1 LWAVSDFSYRAFFHE
16 HSLKETKKKG
26 AAAVRVFII
35 RFEKYSRG
43 SPKQQDCNRSYHK
56 KPSAVAEV
64 STIQRQEREVISSLS
79 LITHT
84 TNTNE
89 NYGTT
94 MKLST
99 RRSTAKAT
107 SSSLLSSTT
116 KYDTE
121 NVSHQN
127 QGDEQTSLFASE
139 CQRLYEINL
148 LDFIRGDSHLPER
161 YVFDT
166 DLFPDYS
173 RVTQRRLVDVIQT
186 VCQAQQSPISVHQWA
201 NEEHDD
207 RIVRRI
213 RFRCA
218 FFRKKK
224 RFADRKSC
232 GFQFQVCYQQKY
244 GWCLLNGKGHAQHEG
259 HSLPAPEVAPELL
272 KKNNNNQNRKPAAVP
287 SCKKTSPA
295 AVAATVASPKK
306 LYVPPPLSK
315 GEGAAATATPA
326 CVPCCASTT
335 CSSTACSSNS
345 STSTAGMSPQH
356 YFPNFPDENDDILA
370 ENAAWKDLK
379 ETSDSKMTPAYIDF
393 ALDPIHHMDMDGD
406 EAMNWDLLDEDEP
419 LGATSVPESGAGG
432 LLHKTIHLAEPPFP
446 EVTDLEDK
454 VAGIMEALRSY
465 AEAHNFVL
473 TVEDLDTVD
482 RPGEKTIRVVLHCLG
497 SGCCYQ
503 VALLWVVGLTRWNV
517 YCQPDGIFVHG
528 CSRLEKQGAACAC
541 AATPVNQALEHLDD
555 FLNGEVVCPDEGND
569 IPTVVAAAKWGPE
582 KKVSENVRKE
592 TRKAVA
598 KVAGVDATASAA

>member
-1 LWAVSDFSYRAFFHE
+1 MGCRQIRNGIDS
-16 HSLKETKKKG
+16 SLKASTTRPKPVTSVSAKRTRHQMSQISQSELHETGMSNLRRAMRHYDQRRQMDVCPIRLYPETKKKG

-287 SCKKTSPA
+287 SRKKTSPA

-326 CVPCCASTT
+326 CVLC
-335 CSSTACSSNS
+335 
-345 STSTAGMSPQH
+345 QH
-356 YFPNFPDENDDILA
+356 
-370 ENAAWKDLK
+370 DL
-379 ETSDSKMTPAYIDF
+379 
-393 ALDPIHHMDMDGD
+393 
-406 EAMNWDLLDEDEP
+406 
-419 LGATSVPESGAGG
+419 
-432 LLHKTIHLAEPPFP
+432 
-446 EVTDLEDK
+446 
-454 VAGIMEALRSY
+454 
-465 AEAHNFVL
+465 
-473 TVEDLDTVD
+473 
-482 RPGEKTIRVVLHCLG
+482 
-497 SGCCYQ
+497 Q
-503 VALLWVVGLTRWNV
+503 
-517 YCQPDGIFVHG
+517 QHG
-528 CSRLEKQGAACAC
+528 
-541 AATPVNQALEHLDD
+541 V
-555 FLNGEVVCPDEGND
+555 
-569 IPTVVAAAKWGPE
+569 
-582 KKVSENVRKE
+582 
-592 TRKAVA
+592 
-598 KVAGVDATASAA
+598 

>member
-1 LWAVSDFSYRAFFHE
+1 
-16 HSLKETKKKG
+16 
-26 AAAVRVFII
+26 
-35 RFEKYSRG
+35 
-43 SPKQQDCNRSYHK
+43 
-56 KPSAVAEV
+56 
-64 STIQRQEREVISSLS
+64 
-79 LITHT
+79 
-84 TNTNE
+84 
-89 NYGTT
+89 
-94 MKLST
+94 M
-99 RRSTAKAT
+99 
-107 SSSLLSSTT
+107 

-121 NVSHQN
+121 NVSHHN
-127 QGDEQTSLFASE
+127 QGEEQSSLFASE

-161 YVFDT
+161 FVFDT

-173 RVTQRRLVDVIQT
+173 RGTQRRLVDVIQT

-218 FFRKKK
+218 YFRKKK

-259 HSLPAPEVAPELL
+259 HTLPAPEVAPELL
-272 KKNNNNQNRKPAAVP
+272 KNRNNDQNRKPAAV
-287 SCKKTSPA
+287 SNRKKTSPVASA
-295 AVAATVASPKK
+295 AMASPKK
-306 LYVPPPLSK
+306 LYVPPPLLKSDD
-315 GEGAAATATPA
+315 ATASPT

-335 CSSTACSSNS
+335 CSTTCSSNS

-356 YFPNFPDENDDILA
+356 YFPNYPDENVDIMA
-370 ENAAWKDLK
+370 ENAAWKEMK
-379 ETSDSKMTPAYIDF
+379 ETSDSEVGSILSERDNTFPHGNSQSTRNHHSQCKIVYYNHQMAPAYIDF
-393 ALDPIHHMDMDGD
+393 ALDPIHDMDMGYGDD
-406 EAMNWDLLDEDEP
+406 EAMNWDLLDEDET
-419 LGATSVPESGAGG
+419 LTATSVPESGAGG

-454 VAGIMEALRSY
+454 VAGIMEALRNY
-465 AEAHNFVL
+465 AKAHNFVL

-482 RPGEKTIRVVLHCLG
+482 KPGEKTIRVVLHCLG

-528 CSRLEKQGAACAC
+528 CSRLEKQGSVCAC

-555 FLNGEVVCPDEGND
+555 FLNGEVVCPDEGNG
-569 IPTVVAAAKWGPE
+569 IPTVVTTAKFGQE
-582 KKVSENVRKE
+582 KKVSESVRKE
-592 TRKAVA
+592 TRKAVSKA
-598 KVAGVDATASAA
+598 AGVDATASAA

>member
-1 LWAVSDFSYRAFFHE
+1 MFHL
-16 HSLKETKKKG
+16 H
-26 AAAVRVFII
+26 
-35 RFEKYSRG
+35 
-43 SPKQQDCNRSYHK
+43 C
-56 KPSAVAEV
+56 
-64 STIQRQEREVISSLS
+64 QR
-79 LITHT
+79 
-84 TNTNE
+84 
-89 NYGTT
+89 
-94 MKLST
+94 
-99 RRSTAKAT
+99 AKAQPQPQ
-107 SSSLLSSTT
+107 
-116 KYDTE
+116 
-121 NVSHQN
+121 HQ
-127 QGDEQTSLFASE
+127 
-139 CQRLYEINL
+139 
-148 LDFIRGDSHLPER
+148 P
-161 YVFDT
+161 V
-166 DLFPDYS
+166 
-173 RVTQRRLVDVIQT
+173 
-186 VCQAQQSPISVHQWA
+186 
-201 NEEHDD
+201 
-207 RIVRRI
+207 
-213 RFRCA
+213 
-218 FFRKKK
+218 
-224 RFADRKSC
+224 
-232 GFQFQVCYQQKY
+232 
-244 GWCLLNGKGHAQHEG
+244 
-259 HSLPAPEVAPELL
+259 
-272 KKNNNNQNRKPAAVP
+272 
-287 SCKKTSPA
+287 
-295 AVAATVASPKK
+295 
-306 LYVPPPLSK
+306 
-315 GEGAAATATPA
+315 
-326 CVPCCASTT
+326 CCASTT

>member
-1 LWAVSDFSYRAFFHE
+1 
-16 HSLKETKKKG
+16 
-26 AAAVRVFII
+26 
-35 RFEKYSRG
+35 
-43 SPKQQDCNRSYHK
+43 
-56 KPSAVAEV
+56 
-64 STIQRQEREVISSLS
+64 
-79 LITHT
+79 
-84 TNTNE
+84 
-89 NYGTT
+89 

-99 RRSTAKAT
+99 RRSTTKAT
-107 SSSLLSSTT
+107 PSSLLSSTT

-127 QGDEQTSLFASE
+127 QGDEQSSLFASE

-173 RVTQRRLVDVIQT
+173 RGTQRRLVDVIQT

-272 KKNNNNQNRKPAAVP
+272 KKSKNNNNNQNRKPAAVP
-287 SCKKTSPA
+287 NRKKPFP
-295 AVAATVASPKK
+295 VASATAASPKK
-306 LYVPPPLSK
+306 LYVPPPLKS
-315 GEGAAATATPA
+315 EAAAAAAAAPA

-356 YFPNFPDENDDILA
+356 FFPNFPDENEDIMA
-370 ENAAWKDLK
+370 ENAAWKELK
-379 ETSDSKMTPAYIDF
+379 QTSDSKMAPAYIDF
-393 ALDPIHHMDMDGD
+393 ALDPIHHMDMGDDD

-419 LGATSVPESGAGG
+419 LGATSVPESGTGG
-432 LLHKTIHLAEPPFP
+432 LLHKTIHLTEPPFP

-454 VAGIMEALRSY
+454 VAGIMEALRNY

-482 RPGEKTIRVVLHCLG
+482 KPGEKTIRVVLHCLG

-555 FLNGEVVCPDEGND
+555 FLNGEVVCPDEGSD
-569 IPTVVAAAKWGPE
+569 IPTVVAAAKWGQE

-592 TRKAVA
+592 TRKAVS
-598 KVAGVDATASAA
+598 KVAGIDATASAA